1 MHAALA
7 RSGALRPAVA
17 GRPAARRPPPAHS
30 LAAAPTNGTRVTAL
44 FKGFRGNSEDAGEN
58 GREKG
63 LCPSNPTPPACSQ
76 RSGRPG
82 CRVCLVLSYTPTAGA
97 THAKT
102 LCRIHPLSLTLSLL
116 SSGVYGSQMGRDDFE
131 PEDIDYYF
139 EYTGSLAV
147 RED

>member
-1 MHAALA
+1 MRMEEKRGFVHQIRHRQRVA
-7 RSGALRPAVA
+7 RP
-17 GRPAARRPPPAHS
+17 
-30 LAAAPTNGTRVTAL
+30 
-44 FKGFRGNSEDAGEN
+44 
-58 GREKG
+58 
-63 LCPSNPTPPACSQ
+63 
-76 RSGRPG
+76 GRPG

-102 LCRIHPLSLTLSLL
+102 RCRIHPLSLTLSLL